1 MLKIFSIFKKKK
13 KDLSS
18 LIYILYDY
26 VIVKIFIIQI
36 ETSAAFVIKSWSFH
50 WFLSNS
56 CLRLVI
62 CLEQREMRG
71 EESNKNG
78 SV

>member
-1 MLKIFSIFKKKK
+1 M
-13 KDLSS
+13 
-18 LIYILYDY
+18 
-26 VIVKIFIIQI
+26 KIFIIQI
-36 ETSAAFVIKSWSFH
+36 ETSAASVIKSWSFY

-71 EESNKNG
+71 EESKWVYIKEMEG
-78 SV
+78 FYDF

>member
-1 MLKIFSIFKKKK
+1 M
-13 KDLSS
+13 
-18 LIYILYDY
+18 
-26 VIVKIFIIQI
+26 KIFIIQI
-36 ETSAAFVIKSWSFH
+36 KTAAAFVIKSWSFH

-71 EESNKNG
+71 KESKWVSIREMEGFYEFFVLVYYKRNG
-78 SV
+78 SEYTYIVL